1 MKVLFAVSNENI
13 SEAII
18 KKYKEKYNELIT
30 YKNVYYFNAVIK
42 ELQNNYTYDRIVIS
56 EDLEVFSNSNELSID
71 KFLLNKLTR
80 IVDEGKRQDGT
91 TIPIVFLASEKRKF
105 GSQQLAEY
113 YTLGI
118 NDSLIGNDRTITKCC
133 ELLKNPRTKDEARQY
148 YKIEVEQTEQK
159 IDNNPVSTTEI
170 KNILIF
176 YRGIAN
182 EPDKFSDTFD
192 RIVEQYND
200 EQLKYIIQKLP
211 MTVKIILEQKN
222 QNYRNLMSGKATN
235 SKIVIASETK
245 SLEAN
250 ANEEQVSPNTNQMQT
265 QNLSQNKNI
274 NPNQNSNM
282 QGNMNN
288 NNLNPNVNQNI
299 NANINQNLNPNLNIN
314 NMNQN
319 SLNNFEEI
327 NSGEPSKII
336 ANQALGKP
344 VNNSQN
350 INVLNDS
357 NSQNRIMNQNSDN
370 EQNINQNQ
378 TENIIENKETDEP
391 EEKTKNNILNDQIN
405 EENTENTNNENKAE
419 NESKN
424 IVKEK
429 TENEKVKENDNLG
442 NNQENNDLISE
453 DVLSSY
459 RKQLEENY
467 IDVENLKENPLMPNI
482 KEQNTKEI
490 EKEIND
496 AINNSIDI
504 DNIKYDSKKD
514 KRSYKVPFLEA
525 YKNENK
531 RIIAF
536 VGTSKN
542 GVSFLINSSAVL
554 LSSIGIKTAILDMTT
569 NRNSYYLA
577 TSSDKELKVKAST
590 CFEKLEKGE
599 LDGIEISKT
608 LSVFTSEPD
617 NGKTYSDAESMYKT
631 LLEEYDLILVDTD
644 FDTNFGYYAGADE
657 IFAVQSLDILTMQP
671 LTKHLKDLK
680 DKNLIMDSNIKI
692 VINKEINL
700 KGLSRKM
707 IVGGISTYNNPSMS
721 FMTKLFD
728 KDTVTVCTIP
738 FDLTVYQKYL
748 ENIIYCKYDI
758 SGYPKKFIEELKILA
773 SLVYPK
779 YKNPEQ
785 INNIKNDNYDL
796 KIEEGVF
803 HKIEQNSGNE
813 QPKPKEDSD
822 IFGNQNN
829 TNLQNQG
836 NNIRQNINQQYN
848 EKQVQ
853 NPNQIQNP
861 NWEQV
866 PNNNPNLNPN
876 PNQNQGQ
883 NQNLNSYGTVG
894 GFYGFK
900 HRAPGQNY
908 QIDTNPGGVN
918 NKMNYGMNYN
928 NSNYNSNYENLNFN
942 ANSNQNLN
950 QNYYNNGFSIN
961 TNTNPNQNQYLN
973 QRQNLGI
980 NQKQNQNTNLGQ
992 GSVSNNN
999 YMQYADTRRN
1009 LNQYNMPNIN
1019 QNPYYNNKTNDFNS
1033 MNYGNQNMGQVK
1045 PEKKRFS
1052 DRISESLGKMKNLFN
1067 K

>member
-42 ELQNNYTYDRIVIS
+42 ELQTNYTYDRIVIS

-80 IVDEGKRQDGT
+80 IVDEGKRQDGSN
-91 TIPIVFLASEKRKF
+91 IPIIFLASEKRKF

-118 NDSLIGNDRTITKCC
+118 KDSLIGNDRTITKCC
-133 ELLKNPRTKDEARQY
+133 ELLKNSRTKEQAREY
-148 YKIEVEQTEQK
+148 YQIEVEQTEQK

-222 QNYRNLMSGKATN
+222 QNYRNLMSGKSTN
-235 SKIVIASETK
+235 SKIVISNETK
-245 SLEAN
+245 NIEENAKKAN
-250 ANEEQVSPNTNQMQT
+250 PQVSQMQP
-265 QNLSQNKNI
+265 QNQNMNHNQNQNMQGNFDNNNLNLNI
-274 NPNQNSNM
+274 NPN
-282 QGNMNN
+282 
-288 NNLNPNVNQNI
+288 PNI
-299 NANINQNLNPNLNIN
+299 NNINQN
-314 NMNQN
+314 QN
-319 SLNNFEEI
+319 ELNNF
-327 NSGEPSKII
+327 GETNIGETSKII

-344 VNNSQN
+344 VS
-350 INVLNDS
+350 ND
-357 NSQNRIMNQNSDN
+357 
-370 EQNINQNQ
+370 QNINQNQ
-378 TENIIENKETDEP
+378 IENKNEN
-391 EEKTKNNILNDQIN
+391 EEKTKNNILNDEIN
-405 EENTENTNNENKAE
+405 EENNKINKDINNTISDDNSNAAANNGNNINQ
-419 NESKN
+419 NEVKSKN
-424 IVKEK
+424 INTNIENSNIENENAKNKNILKEK
-429 TENEKVKENDNLG
+429 IETEKVKENDNLG

-467 IDVENLKENPLMPNI
+467 IDVENLKENPLMTNI
-482 KEQNTKEI
+482 KEQNTNEI
-490 EKEIND
+490 EKEINE

-514 KRSYKVPFLEA
+514 KRSYKVPFLEP

-531 RIIAF
+531 RIISF
-536 VGTSKN
+536 VGTSKS

-617 NGKTYSDAESMYKT
+617 NGKIYSDAESMYKT

-644 FDTNFGYYAGADE
+644 FNTNFGYYAGADE

-803 HKIEQNSGNE
+803 HKIEQNSGND
-813 QPKPKEDSD
+813 QAKQKENTD
-822 IFGNQNN
+822 IFNNQNN
-829 TNLQNQG
+829 INFPNQG
-836 NNIRQNINQQYN
+836 NNITQNTNQQYN
-848 EKQVQ
+848 EKQFQ
-853 NPNQIQNP
+853 NPNQIQNT
-861 NWEQV
+861 NWGQA
-866 PNNNPNLNPN
+866 PSTNSDLNPN
-876 PNQNQGQ
+876 PN
-883 NQNLNSYGTVG
+883 LNSFGNVG

-908 QIDTNPGGVN
+908 QIDLNKDQAN
-918 NKMNYGMNYN
+918 NKINYGMNYN
-928 NSNYNSNYENLNFN
+928 NSNFNSNYE
-942 ANSNQNLN
+942 NQNLN
-950 QNYYNNGFSIN
+950 QNYYSNGFSIN

-973 QRQNLGI
+973 QRQNVGM
-980 NQKQNQNTNLGQ
+980 NQNTNLNLGQ
-992 GSVSNNN
+992 NAAYNNN
-999 YMQYADTRRN
+999 YMQYADTKRN
-1009 LNQYNMPNIN
+1009 LNQYNMPNNMQNTN
-1019 QNPYYNNKTNDFNS
+1019 QNPYYNNKLNEFNN
-1033 MNYGNQNMGQVK
+1033 MNYTNKNMGEVK

-1052 DRISESLGKMKNLFN
+1052 DKISESLGKMKNLFN

>member
-18 KKYKEKYNELIT
+18 KRYKEKYNELIT

-42 ELQNNYTYDRIVIS
+42 ELQTNYTYDRIVIS

-71 KFLLNKLTR
+71 KFLLNKLNR
-80 IVDEGKRQDGT
+80 IVDEGKMQNGSN
-91 TIPIVFLASEKRKF
+91 IPLVFITSEKRKF
-105 GSQQLAEY
+105 GAQQLAEY
-113 YTLGI
+113 YNLGI
-118 NDSLIGNDRTITKCC
+118 NNALIGNDRTITKIC
-133 ELLKNPRTKDEARQY
+133 ELLKNPRTKQQAREY
-148 YKIEVEQTEQK
+148 YQIEIEQTEAK

-182 EPDKFSDTFD
+182 EPDKFSNTFD

-235 SKIVIASETK
+235 SKIVISNETK
-245 SLEAN
+245 NMTSN
-250 ANEEQVSPNTNQMQT
+250 TEQQTSVQNNQV
-265 QNLSQNKNI
+265 QNQ
-274 NPNQNSNM
+274 
-282 QGNMNN
+282 
-288 NNLNPNVNQNI
+288 NQNI
-299 NANINQNLNPNLNIN
+299 NVQSNMINNGNNTANNTYQNQIDQTQTAQNQNIVNNLNDKIENNQPNIISNQSLGKPINNNQNQILNQDENKEQKQKLEIEKDEENNQENKTQNGILDAEINEEINQNNNIINNDQETSENIN
-314 NMNQN
+314 TNT
-319 SLNNFEEI
+319 
-327 NSGEPSKII
+327 
-336 ANQALGKP
+336 
-344 VNNSQN
+344 N
-350 INVLNDS
+350 INEKE
-357 NSQNRIMNQNSDN
+357 DN
-370 EQNINQNQ
+370 VSK
-378 TENIIENKETDEP
+378 ENI
-391 EEKTKNNILNDQIN
+391 
-405 EENTENTNNENKAE
+405 
-419 NESKN
+419 
-424 IVKEK
+424 
-429 TENEKVKENDNLG
+429 ENEKVKENNNL
-442 NNQENNDLISE
+442 ENKDEIKQSDLISE
-453 DVLSSY
+453 DVLDSY

-467 IDVENLKENPLMPNI
+467 MDINKLKENPLIENE
-482 KEQNTKEI
+482 KTDTNKL
-490 EKEIND
+490 EKEINQ

-514 KRSYKVPFLEA
+514 KRSYKVPFLEPF
-525 YKNENK
+525 KNENK

-542 GVSFLINSSAVL
+542 GVSFLLNSSAVL

-577 TSSDKELKVKAST
+577 TSSDKELKTKAST

-617 NGKTYSDAESMYKT
+617 NGKIYSDAESMYKT
-631 LLEEYDLILVDTD
+631 LLEEFDLILVDTD
-644 FDTNFGYYAGADE
+644 FNTNFGYYAGADE

-721 FMTKLFD
+721 FMSKLFD

-738 FDLTVYQKYL
+738 FDITVYQKYL

-758 SGYPKKFIEELKILA
+758 SGYPKKFIEELKILG
-773 SLVYPK
+773 SLIYPK

-785 INNIKNDNYDL
+785 INNIKNNDYDL

-803 HKIEQNSGNE
+803 HKIEPNSEN
-813 QPKPKEDSD
+813 QQTNSKENVD
-822 IFGNQNN
+822 IFKNDSNR
-829 TNLQNQG
+829 NLQNQR
-836 NNIRQNINQQYN
+836 NNVNINMNKQQYN
-848 EKQVQ
+848 Q
-853 NPNQIQNP
+853 NQGQNTNWGQPQIQN
-861 NWEQV
+861 
-866 PNNNPNLNPN
+866 NNSNTNQNSNPSVNINPN
-876 PNQNQGQ
+876 PNQNPNPNL
-883 NQNLNSYGTVG
+883 NQNLNNFGTVG

-908 QIDTNPGGVN
+908 QLDGN
-918 NKMNYGMNYN
+918 NNQPLNDKTDFGMNYN
-928 NSNYNSNYENLNFN
+928 GYNNFNNPSYNNYE
-942 ANSNQNLN
+942 N
-950 QNYYNNGFSIN
+950 QNYYNNGFNIN
-961 TNTNPNQNQYLN
+961 TNTSVNPNQMQNQE
-973 QRQNLGI
+973 
-980 NQKQNQNTNLGQ
+980 QNQNPYNGQ
-992 GSVSNNN
+992 NN

-1009 LNQYNMPNIN
+1009 MNQYNIPNVN
-1019 QNPYYNNKTNDFNS
+1019 QNKYYNNLNGFNG
-1033 MNYGNQNMGQVK
+1033 MNYPKQNLSGQK
-1045 PEKKRFS
+1045 HEKKRFS
-1052 DRISESLGKMKNLFN
+1052 DKISESLGKMKNLFN